1 MARDA
6 AIIATWG
13 TSVPGRERKSLEVF
27 QEFMEFWGKKAA
39 DGRVSQPQVFFN
51 QDGSEG
57 VFIVTGKSDA
67 LVEIA
72 ESEEYERLT
81 AKGQMIVQ
89 DLKAHMYYGGTDDE
103 IIRGTRIFAE
113 SGGELGFF

>member
-13 TSVPGRERKSLEVF
+13 DAIPGREAKSLEVF
-27 QEFMEFWGKKAA
+27 TDFMEFWGKKAA

-67 LVEIA
+67 LMEIA
-72 ESEEYERLT
+72 ESEEFEKLT
-81 AKGQMIVQ
+81 AKGHMIVQ
-89 DLKAHMYYGGTDDE
+89 DLKSHVYYGGSDE
-103 IIRGTRIFAE
+103 EITRATRIFAE
-113 SGGELGFF
+113 AGSELGYT

>member
-1 MARDA
+1 MSRDG

-13 TSVPGRERKSLEVF
+13 TSIPGREAKSLEVF
-27 QEFMEFWGKKAA
+27 LEVMEFWGKRAA

-72 ESEEYERLT
+72 ESEDWEKLT
-81 AKGQMIVQ
+81 AKAHMIVQ
-89 DLKAHMYYGGTDDE
+89 DLKSHLYYGGSDE
-103 IIRGTRIFAE
+103 EIMRGTRIFAE
-113 SGGELGFF
+113 AGGELGFM

>member
-6 AIIATWG
+6 AIIATWS
-13 TSVPGRERKSLEVF
+13 TPIPGREAKSIEVF
-27 QEFMEFWGKKAA
+27 MEFMEFWGKKAA

-72 ESEEYERLT
+72 ESEDFEKLT

-89 DLKAHMYYGGTDDE
+89 DLKSHVYYGGTDDE
-103 IIRGTRIFAE
+103 ITRGTRIFAE
-113 SGGELGFF
+113 AGNELGYM

>member
-13 TSVPGRERKSLEVF
+13 SSVPGREAKSLEVF
-27 QEFMEFWGKKAA
+27 MDFMEFWGKKAA
-39 DGRVSQPQVFFN
+39 DGRVAQPQVFFN

-67 LVEIA
+67 LMEIA
-72 ESEEYERLT
+72 ESEEFEKLT
-81 AKGQMIVQ
+81 AKGHMIVQ
-89 DLKAHMYYGGTDDE
+89 NLRSHLYYGGSDE
-103 IIRGTRIFAE
+103 ELTRGTRIFAE
-113 SGGELGFF
+113 AGSELGYT